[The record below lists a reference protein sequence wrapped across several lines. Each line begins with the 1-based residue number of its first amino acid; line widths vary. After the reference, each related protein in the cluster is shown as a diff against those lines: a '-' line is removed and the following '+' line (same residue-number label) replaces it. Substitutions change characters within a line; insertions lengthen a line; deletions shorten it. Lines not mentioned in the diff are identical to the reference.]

1 MKFDVLLKEDER
13 FPQMSSLHL
22 RFLRH
27 MDERKTWREV
37 PAVPRHAITIT
48 LLWVSIDPVK
58 RLQKCMKSGNIEGAH
73 VTCL

>member
-1 MKFDVLLKEDER
+1 MKFDVLLTEDKR
-13 FPQMSSLHL
+13 LPRISSLHL

-37 PAVPRHAITIT
+37 PAVHRHAITVT

-58 RLQKCMKSGNIEGAH
+58 RLQNAGNIEGAH
-73 VTCL
+73 AICL